1 MATDVLSS
9 NILFVDIETVTAE
22 KNYDQL
28 SPVIQ
33 RAWNRKAEFFRES
46 DTKTPAQLFGER
58 AALYAEFGQI
68 ISVAIGYFHALD
80 EKRNELR
87 IKCIT
92 DPEEAVVL
100 HEFDETVQR
109 FDQDRLRLCAHNG
122 RDFDYPYLCRRMLIH
137 GIKLP
142 KSLQL
147 MNKKAWEVP
156 HLDTMEMWKFGEYKK
171 FVPLDLLAALFSV
184 EVDSGKLLDASDIQ
198 QLYYQE
204 ENLDKLVQ
212 SGYQNIRLL
221 AQVYLAMLS
230 QPLLP
235 DELITEV

>member
-22 KNYDQL
+22 ENYDDL

-33 RAWNRKAEFFRES
+33 QAWNRKAEFFREA
-46 DTKTPAQLFGER
+46 DTKTSAELFVER
-58 AALYAEFGQI
+58 AALYAEFGKI
-68 ISVAIGYFHALD
+68 VSIAIGYFHALD
-80 EKRNELR
+80 DERNELR

-92 DPEEAVVL
+92 YPDEIAVL
-100 HEFDETVQR
+100 HEFVETVER
-109 FDQDRLRLCAHNG
+109 FDQNQLRLCAHNG
-122 RDFDYPYLCRRMLIH
+122 RDFDYPYLCRRLLIH
-137 GIKLP
+137 GIELP

-147 MNKKAWEVP
+147 MNKKTWEVP

-184 EVDSGKLLDASDIQ
+184 EGDSDKLLDARQIQ
-198 QLYYQE
+198 QAYYQDQDLE
-204 ENLDKLVQ
+204 KIIQ

-235 DELITEV
+235 DEQITEV

>member
-1 MATDVLSS
+1 
-9 NILFVDIETVTAE
+9 
-22 KNYDQL
+22 
-28 SPVIQ
+28 
-33 RAWNRKAEFFRES
+33 
-46 DTKTPAQLFGER
+46 
-58 AALYAEFGQI
+58 
-68 ISVAIGYFHALD
+68 
-80 EKRNELR
+80 
-87 IKCIT
+87 
-92 DPEEAVVL
+92 
-100 HEFDETVQR
+100 
-109 FDQDRLRLCAHNG
+109 
-122 RDFDYPYLCRRMLIH
+122 
-137 GIKLP
+137 
-142 KSLQL
+142 

-184 EVDSGKLLDASDIQ
+184 EVDSDKLLDASDIQ
-198 QLYYQE
+198 QLYYQD

>member
-1 MATDVLSS
+1 MTTKVLSS
-9 NILFVDIETVTAE
+9 NILFIDIETVTADE
-22 KNYDQL
+22 NYNEL
-28 SPVIQ
+28 PPIIQ
-33 RAWNRKAEFFRES
+33 QAWDRKAEFFREADS
-46 DTKTPAQLFGER
+46 KTAVELFSEK

-68 ISVAIGYFHALD
+68 ISIAIGYFHALGGD
-80 EKRNELR
+80 QNELR

-92 DPEEAVVL
+92 YPDEAAVL
-100 HEFDETVQR
+100 NEFSETVHR
-109 FDQDRLRLCAHNG
+109 FDQNQLRLCAHNG

-137 GIKLP
+137 GMELP
-142 KSLQL
+142 QSLQL

-184 EVDSGKLLDASDIQ
+184 EVDSDKLLDAPQIQ
-198 QLYYQE
+198 QAYYQDQDLE
-204 ENLDKLVQ
+204 KITQ

-230 QPLLP
+230 QPLLS
-235 DELITEV
+235 DDKITEV